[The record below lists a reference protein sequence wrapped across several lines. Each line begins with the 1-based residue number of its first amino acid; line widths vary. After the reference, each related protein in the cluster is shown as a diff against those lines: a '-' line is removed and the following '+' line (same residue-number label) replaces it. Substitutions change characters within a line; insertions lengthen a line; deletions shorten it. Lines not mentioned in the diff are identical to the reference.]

1 MWSPFFFSS
10 SSDVCKPKTQPD
22 VCETGRGGGEQRM
35 EGQERREE
43 TETSKAGHTVN
54 ALDTDTEE
62 KGAYRGVGGGG
73 GGGGDSGE

>member
-1 MWSPFFFSS
+1 MVSLLLQQQQR
-10 SSDVCKPKTQPD
+10 CLKTKNTAGCVRD
-22 VCETGRGGGEQRM
+22 GARRGGAQRM

-73 GGGGDSGE
+73 GGGSDSGE